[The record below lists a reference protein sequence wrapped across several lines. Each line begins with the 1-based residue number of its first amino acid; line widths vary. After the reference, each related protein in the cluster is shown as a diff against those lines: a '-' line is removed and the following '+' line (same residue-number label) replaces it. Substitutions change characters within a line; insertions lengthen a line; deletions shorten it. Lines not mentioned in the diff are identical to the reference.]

1 MSDTNGVMVD
11 TQLTT
16 VCLMIT
22 VCTDIVISCFD
33 LCAETAGQ
41 FSSVDSW
48 VVSVD
53 ELLRE
58 TNIFAGCSLYVISSS
73 CRISESNTL
82 PTVVLA
88 QGVRDFD
95 FVQNI

>member
-1 MSDTNGVMVD
+1 MSDANGVMVD

-22 VCTDIVISCFD
+22 ACTDIVISGFD

-41 FSSVDSW
+41 FSSVNSC
-48 VVSVD
+48 VVSVN

-58 TNIFAGCSLYVISSS
+58 TNIFAGPVCM
-73 CRISESNTL
+73 
-82 PTVVLA
+82 
-88 QGVRDFD
+88 
-95 FVQNI
+95 